1 MAFKTLEGCD
11 HSDMSLWASGAPAE
25 NFIGEV
31 NKARDVALRDL
42 VRKNNKDRNESA
54 SIVRAYDL
62 IIGLF
67 EAAKG

>member
-1 MAFKTLEGCD
+1 MAFKNLEGCD
-11 HSDMSLWASGAPAE
+11 SSDMNLWARSAPAD

-31 NKARDVALRDL
+31 NKARDVALREL

-62 IIGLF
+62 ILGLF
-67 EAAKG
+67 EAAKD